1 MRIYTV
7 HELAG
12 APVDGAGIVL
22 VKEGFSWPA
31 FLIAVPWLIFRQLW
45 IPLAAFLAV
54 TVLVAVLAEAAGLG
68 PEGVTVCSAALQLL
82 LAFEANDI
90 RRWSLARKGYRTVGI
105 VCGRTQGEA
114 ERDFFRRWHGPASA
128 SVRSPAPAVRPV
140 WPRRRQREDH
150 GVIGLF
156 PKAEG

>member
-12 APVDGAGIVL
+12 APVDGAGIVF
-22 VKEGFSWPA
+22 VKEGFCWPA
-31 FLIAVPWLIFRQLW
+31 LFFAVPWLIFRQLW
-45 IPLAAFLAV
+45 LALAV
-54 TVLVAVLAEAAGLG
+54 FLVVTALVAALVEAAGLG
-68 PEGVTVCSAALQLL
+68 PEGVTACSVALQLL

-90 RRWSLARKGYRTVGI
+90 RRWNLARRGYRTIAVTG
-105 VCGRTQGEA
+105 GRTQDEA

-128 SVRSPAPAVRPV
+128 SVRSPAPAARPV
-140 WPRRRQREDH
+140 WPRRRQQEDH